1 MFRKSITTKCINLT
15 AFLFGIPPNIMS
27 LIQLPEQKSG
37 IKYQPRGVTIRL
49 LFYYPHYAII
59 IMELTS
65 KDGNMVVNF
74 YPVKTWDNNLIDNR
88 ILKVLRFRGDKQKK
102 MLISRDEFYYQVKEY
117 MNHKYKIISEY
128 MPPQFI
134 KQEDYCHV

>member
-1 MFRKSITTKCINLT
+1 MKLK
-15 AFLFGIPPNIMS
+15 
-27 LIQLPEQKSG
+27 
-37 IKYQPRGVTIRL
+37 GVAIAP

-74 YPVKTWDNNLIDNR
+74 YPVKNWDNEIINNR

-102 MLISRDEFYYQVKEY
+102 MLITRDEFYYQVKEY